1 MSNLDDSIGKILL
14 DLQKDDPD
22 TFKKLMKK
30 VHEENPELF
39 EDSIDQENSEI
50 DEYNRKIDKFN
61 NNIDKNASLA
71 RKGKEERK
79 RKETMTNITGTRACF
94 HKNRETDM
102 DMDIWMIMMMIK
114 NAKKYHLHGIHRYHR
129 KNNTQRKT

>member
-30 VHEENPELF
+30 AQDENPELF

-50 DEYNRKIDKFN
+50 DEYNRKIDDYN
-61 NNIDKNASLA
+61 NDIDKN
-71 RKGKEERK
+71 
-79 RKETMTNITGTRACF
+79 
-94 HKNRETDM
+94 
-102 DMDIWMIMMMIK
+102 
-114 NAKKYHLHGIHRYHR
+114 
-129 KNNTQRKT
+129 